1 MSLHTI
7 IGVMSGTSMD
17 GIDIVCATYEF
28 TEKEQCT
35 HVVRHSKTYEYST
48 LLLEK
53 LKISTQLS
61 TSELLILDK
70 TLGFYY
76 SECIINFT
84 NEFEIEPSTIDAI
97 ASHGHTIFHQPEKGY
112 TYQIGC
118 GETIAF
124 KTGIKVINDFRQK
137 DVVAGGQ
144 GAPLVPIGDKLL
156 YKSFADAFLNIG
168 GFCNISIPSNKTIAF
183 DISPG
188 NLPLNKIAS
197 EFDQV
202 YDKSGLIARSGSIDK
217 VVLNELNELDY
228 YSAAPPKSLGTEW
241 IEANFNPIVSK
252 INSPQDRMRTV
263 LEHIAEQISRTCI
276 QNSIKSLY
284 ITGGGA
290 YNDFLME
297 RIKEKSKVEIVIPSA
312 VEIEFK
318 EAIIF
323 GLLGALFLEGKP
335 NTLSSVTGASRDVM
349 GGVLH
354 LP

>member
-1 MSLHTI
+1 MSLYTV

-17 GIDIVCATYEF
+17 GIDVVCATFEF
-28 TEKEQCT
+28 SENEQCT
-35 HVVRHSKTYEYST
+35 HSVKQSKTFKYPDVI
-48 LLLEK
+48 LDK
-53 LKISTQLS
+53 LISSTQLQHP
-61 TSELLILDK
+61 ELLILDK
-70 TLGFYY
+70 TLGIYF
-76 SECIINFT
+76 SDCIL
-84 NEFEIEPSTIDAI
+84 EFIEEFHLETANIDAI
-97 ASHGHTIFHQPEKGY
+97 ASHGHTIFHQPDKRF

-124 KTGIKVINDFRQK
+124 RTGIKVINDFRQK

-156 YKSFADAFLNIG
+156 YSQFADAFLNIG
-168 GFCNISIPSNKTIAF
+168 GFCNISIPSGHTIAF
-183 DISPG
+183 DICPG

-197 EFDQV
+197 EQGKP
-202 YDKSGLIARSGSIDK
+202 YDEGGLIARSGTIDPK
-217 VVLNELNELDY
+217 IMNELNDLNY
-228 YSAAPPKSLGTEW
+228 YNSSPPKSLGTEW

-252 INSPQDRMRTV
+252 ISTPQDRMRTV
-263 LEHIAEQISRTCI
+263 LEHIAEQISIACLK
-276 QNSIKSLY
+276 NKVESLY

-290 YNDFLME
+290 YNDFL
-297 RIKEKSKVEIVIPSA
+297 IQKIQEKSKIKIVIPNSI
-312 VEIEFK
+312 EIEFK

-323 GLLGALFLEGKP
+323 GLLGALFLEGKT

>member
-1 MSLHTI
+1 MSLRTV

-17 GIDIVCATYEF
+17 GIDIVLSTYQVSDLEMVSH
-28 TEKEQCT
+28 TI
-35 HVVRHSKTYEYST
+35 HHSKTYQYSAN
-48 LLLEK
+48 LLKK

-61 TSELLILDK
+61 ASELLILDK
-70 TLGFYY
+70 TLGIFF
-76 SECIINFT
+76 SERIINFI
-84 NEFEIEPSTIDAI
+84 NEFEIETPLIDAI

-124 KTGIKVINDFRQK
+124 RTGIKVINDFRQK

-156 YKSFADAFLNIG
+156 YNSFADAFLNIG
-168 GFCNISIPSNKTIAF
+168 GFCNISIPSYRTIAF

-188 NLPLNKIAS
+188 NLPLNEIAE
-197 EFDQV
+197 EFDKTF
-202 YDKSGLIARSGSIDK
+202 DKSGLIARSGIIDK
-217 VVLNELNELDY
+217 DVLNELNDLDY
-228 YSAAPPKSLGTEW
+228 YSADPPKSLGIEW
-241 IEANFNPIVSK
+241 VEANFNPILSK
-252 INSPQDRMRTV
+252 IDSPRDRMRTAV
-263 LEHIAEQISRTCI
+263 EHIAEQISSTCI
-276 QNSIKSLY
+276 QNNVKSLY

-290 YNDFLME
+290 FNNFLIE
-297 RIKEKSKVEIVIPSA
+297 KIKEKSKIKIVIPDT
-312 VEIEFK
+312 VDIEFK

-323 GLLGALFLEGKP
+323 GLLGALFLEGKH